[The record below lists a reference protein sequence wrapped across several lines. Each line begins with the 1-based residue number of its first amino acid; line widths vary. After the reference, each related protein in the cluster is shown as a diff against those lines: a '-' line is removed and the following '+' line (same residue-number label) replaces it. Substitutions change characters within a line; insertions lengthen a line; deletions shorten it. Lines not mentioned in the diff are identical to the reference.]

1 MKFKAKIALISIVIS
16 ATLPLKAFPQQVDMN
31 LKNMVPEGLDMIE
44 DQYSS
49 VVISFYM
56 EQCVNNLFRSLRQN
70 GFQPIFAR
78 KSAFQVCGC
87 SMDTMRSDMPEKDY
101 LDMLYGRNKMAQ
113 AMMESNLKACGEMYG
128 DHFSKTYNTDPQT

>member
-1 MKFKAKIALISIVIS
+1 MKFKAKIALISIVMS
-16 ATLPLKAFPQQVDMN
+16 ATLPLKAFPQGVDMD

-44 DQYSS
+44 NQYSS

-56 EQCVNNLFRSLRQN
+56 EQCINNLFRALRQN
-70 GFQPIFAR
+70 GFHPIFSR

-87 SMDTMRSDMPEKDY
+87 SMDTMRSDMPEEDY
-101 LDMLYGRNKMAQ
+101 LDMLYSRNKMAQ

-128 DHFSKTYNTDPQT
+128 EHFSKMFNKDSQT